1 MKIAF
6 LPLLVPYLLMAAV
19 LFELL
24 EPSLAFESVRKN
36 IVIMRKCIKIRH
48 IVNTF
53 QIALILFFLNH

>member
-24 EPSLAFESVRKN
+24 EPSLAFESFEN
-36 IVIMRKCIKIRH
+36 LKI
-48 IVNTF
+48 
-53 QIALILFFLNH
+53 LSS